1 MADSRMD
8 LILKKLNGEDV
19 ELVPPMSR
27 IEKIYFKMLGYDI
40 ELDPPQS
47 RSEELLTEYVNSGG
61 GGGGSSDFSTINVT
75 LISAETGGATIDI
88 YGLKWDNDKGLYYTE
103 NVAYIGLDVQ
113 SVVVPYL
120 AYKGKATINL
130 WTWFNNLDEWYEPV
144 VTGDITY
151 DAETYDFTITG
162 EGSITLK
169 PGGIM

>member
-1 MADSRMD
+1 
-8 LILKKLNGEDV
+8 
-19 ELVPPMSR
+19 MSR
-27 IEKIYFKMLGYDI
+27 IEKQLKKILG
-40 ELDPPQS
+40 ESVETEEPQS
-47 RSEELLTEYVNSGG
+47 RIEKQLAYILGADIVLEEPQSRVEELVQQIIDQGSG